1 MKTSNS
7 IRLLNWL
14 LQIRAKIRDG
24 SQKVGYPIAL
34 AAVVFFLALWVYEGR
49 FPLIELLP
57 RK

>member
-1 MKTSNS
+1 MKIPNS
-7 IRLLNWL
+7 IKLLKRL

-34 AAVVFFLALWVYEGR
+34 AAVVFFLALWVYEGS

>member
-1 MKTSNS
+1 MKISNS
-7 IRLLNWL
+7 IKLLKRL

-24 SQKVGYPIAL
+24 SQKVGQPIAL
-34 AAVVFFLALWVYEGR
+34 AAVVFFLALWVYEGK

>member
-7 IRLLNWL
+7 IKLLNWL

-24 SQKVGYPIAL
+24 SQKVGHPIAL
-34 AAVVFFLALWVYEGR
+34 AAVVFFLALWVYEGK